1 MVLGPSIRNIPPTS
15 IVIIPY
21 SAKQLV
27 TTAPHSSL
35 KSAPPYGGGVSC
47 SVAVAGRLPVA
58 QQQGWEGRVLG
69 ATRTTH
75 NHDFSPVEIPE
86 NGGGRRAI
94 DRTSWRFW
102 LSLAVY
108 TILRPP
114 EHAIGG

>member
-1 MVLGPSIRNIPPTS
+1 MYTGDDERVVDG
-15 IVIIPY
+15 VD
-21 SAKQLV
+21 V
-27 TTAPHSSL
+27 V
-35 KSAPPYGGGVSC
+35 GGVDRIGQHDRLLLAVDVGDMLRRIPQRSC
-47 SVAVAGRLPVA
+47 SSTVQR
-58 QQQGWEGRVLG
+58 QR
-69 ATRTTH
+69 RTTH